1 MLYMHQYSSGVH
13 TGLGGG
19 GVPRSYTVLHM
30 YMYTVHVYHLLHYCV
45 HVFTCTVVAS
55 FPGSPPYRTCM
66 TFDYTN
72 GFGMEIP
79 SVSLPHL
86 WE

>member
-1 MLYMHQYSSGVH
+1 MLYMHQYSSGVR

-19 GVPRSYTVLHM
+19 GVTRSYTVLHM
-30 YMYTVHVYHLLHYCV
+30 YMYTVHVYHLLQYCV